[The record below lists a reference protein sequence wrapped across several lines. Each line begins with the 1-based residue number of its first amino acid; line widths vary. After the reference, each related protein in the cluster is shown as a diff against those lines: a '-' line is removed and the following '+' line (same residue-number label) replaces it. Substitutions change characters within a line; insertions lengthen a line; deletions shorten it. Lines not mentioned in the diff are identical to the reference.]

1 MMKHPQIRAAVLAAL
16 KRNIPDQ
23 STWFDGRPCFLEEED
38 LPAVAVYLTDA
49 RASDDSVDEDT
60 WTALL
65 HIEVFLKAK
74 ETDSALDA
82 WMEEKVYPA
91 LDDIPELI
99 PLIEL
104 MNANGYDYQRD
115 DEAMMW
121 GSADL
126 SYSISYVM

>member
-1 MMKHPQIRAAVLAAL
+1 MKHPQIRAAVLAAL
-16 KRNIPDQ
+16 KRNIIEQ
-23 STWFDGRPCFLEEED
+23 VTWFDGRPGFLDEED

-49 RASDDSVDEDT
+49 RASDVNIDEDM
-60 WTALL
+60 WSALL

-74 ETDSALDA
+74 EPDSALDA

-91 LDDIPELI
+91 LGDIPELL

-104 MNANGYDYQRD
+104 MNASGYDYQRD

>member
-1 MMKHPQIRAAVLAAL
+1 MKHPQIRAAVLAAL
-16 KRNIPDQ
+16 KRNIIEQ
-23 STWFDGRPCFLEEED
+23 VTWFDGRPGFLDEED

-49 RASDDSVDEDT
+49 RASDDNIDEDM
-60 WTALL
+60 WSALL

-74 ETDSALDA
+74 EPDSALDA

-91 LDDIPELI
+91 LRDIPELL

-104 MNANGYDYQRD
+104 MNASGYDYQRD

>member
-1 MMKHPQIRAAVLAAL
+1 MKHPQIRAAVLASL
-16 KRNIPDQ
+16 KRNIIEQ
-23 STWFDGRPCFLEEED
+23 VTWFDGRPGFLDEED

-49 RASDDSVDEDT
+49 RASDDNIDEDM
-60 WTALL
+60 WSALL

-74 ETDSALDA
+74 EPDSALDA

-91 LDDIPELI
+91 LGDIPELL

-104 MNANGYDYQRD
+104 MNASGYDYQRD

>member
-1 MMKHPQIRAAVLAAL
+1 MKHPQIRAAVLAAL
-16 KRNIPDQ
+16 KRNITEQ
-23 STWFDGRPCFLEEED
+23 VTWFDGRPGFLDEED

-49 RASDDSVDEDT
+49 RASDDNIEEDM
-60 WTALL
+60 WSALL
-65 HIEVFLKAK
+65 HIEVFLTAK
-74 ETDSALDA
+74 EPDSALDA

-91 LDDIPELI
+91 LGDIPELL
-99 PLIEL
+99 PLLEL
-104 MNANGYDYQRD
+104 MNASGYDYQRD

>member
-1 MMKHPQIRAAVLAAL
+1 MKHPQIRAAVLAAL
-16 KRNIPDQ
+16 KRNIIEQ
-23 STWFDGRPCFLEEED
+23 VTWFDGRPGFLDEED

-49 RASDDSVDEDT
+49 RASDDNIDEDM
-60 WTALL
+60 WSALL

-74 ETDSALDA
+74 EPDSALDA

-91 LDDIPELI
+91 LGDIHELL

-104 MNANGYDYQRD
+104 MNASGYDYQRD

>member
-1 MMKHPQIRAAVLAAL
+1 MKHPQIRAAVLAAL
-16 KRNIPDQ
+16 KRNIIEQ
-23 STWFDGRPCFLEEED
+23 VTWFDGRPGFLDEED

-49 RASDDSVDEDT
+49 RASDDNIDEDT
-60 WTALL
+60 WSALL

-74 ETDSALDA
+74 EPDSALDA

-91 LDDIPELI
+91 LGDIPELL

-104 MNANGYDYQRD
+104 MNASGYDYQLD
-115 DEAMMW
+115 EEAMMW

-126 SYSISYVM
+126 IYSISYVM

>member
-1 MMKHPQIRAAVLAAL
+1 MKHPQIRAAVLAAL
-16 KRNIPDQ
+16 KRNIIEQ
-23 STWFDGRPCFLEEED
+23 VTWFDGRPGFLDEED

-49 RASDDSVDEDT
+49 RASDDNIDEDM
-60 WTALL
+60 WSALL

-74 ETDSALDA
+74 EPDSALDA

-91 LDDIPELI
+91 LGDIPELL

-104 MNANGYDYQRD
+104 MNASGYDYQRD

-121 GSADL
+121 GSVDL

>member
-1 MMKHPQIRAAVLAAL
+1 MKHPQIRAAVLEVL
-16 KRNIPDQ
+16 KRHISEPL
-23 STWFDGRPCFLEEED
+23 TWFDGRPGFIDEQD
-38 LPAVAVYLTDA
+38 LPALAVYLTDA
-49 RASDDSVDEDT
+49 RASDESIDEDM
-60 WTALL
+60 WSALL

-74 ETDSALDA
+74 EPDSALDA

-91 LDDIPELI
+91 LADIPGLLG
-99 PLIEL
+99 LIET
-104 MNANGYDYQRD
+104 MNASGFDYQRD

>member
-1 MMKHPQIRAAVLAAL
+1 MKHPQIRAAVLAAL
-16 KRNIPDQ
+16 KRNITEQ
-23 STWFDGRPCFLEEED
+23 VTWFDGRPGFLDEED

-49 RASDDSVDEDT
+49 RASDDNIDEDM
-60 WTALL
+60 WSAEL

-74 ETDSALDA
+74 EPDSALDA

-91 LDDIPELI
+91 LGDIPELL

-104 MNANGYDYQRD
+104 MNASGYDYQRD

>member
-1 MMKHPQIRAAVLAAL
+1 MKHPQIRAAVLAAL
-16 KRNIPDQ
+16 KRNIIEQ
-23 STWFDGRPCFLEEED
+23 VTWFDGRPGFLDEED

-49 RASDDSVDEDT
+49 RASDDNIDEDM
-60 WTALL
+60 WSALL

-74 ETDSALDA
+74 EPDSALDA

-91 LDDIPELI
+91 LGDIPELL

-104 MNANGYDYQRD
+104 MNASGYDYQRD

-121 GSADL
+121 GSA
-126 SYSISYVM
+126 STAT

>member
-1 MMKHPQIRAAVLAAL
+1 MKHPQIRAAVLAAL
-16 KRNIPDQ
+16 KRNIIEQ
-23 STWFDGRPCFLEEED
+23 VTWFDGRPGFLDEEV

-49 RASDDSVDEDT
+49 RASDDNIDEDM
-60 WTALL
+60 WSALL

-74 ETDSALDA
+74 EPDSALDA

-91 LDDIPELI
+91 LGDIPELL

-104 MNANGYDYQRD
+104 MNASGYDYQRD

>member
-1 MMKHPQIRAAVLAAL
+1 MKHPQIRAAVLAAL
-16 KRNIPDQ
+16 KRNIIEQ
-23 STWFDGRPCFLEEED
+23 VTWFDGRPGFLDEED
-38 LPAVAVYLTDA
+38 LPAVAVYLTDT
-49 RASDDSVDEDT
+49 RASDDNIDEDM
-60 WTALL
+60 WSALL

-74 ETDSALDA
+74 EPDSALDA

-91 LDDIPELI
+91 LGDIPELL

-104 MNANGYDYQRD
+104 MNASGYDYQRD

>member
-1 MMKHPQIRAAVLAAL
+1 MKHPQIRAAVLEVL
-16 KRNIPDQ
+16 KRHINEPL
-23 STWFDGRPCFLEEED
+23 TWFDGRPGFIDEQD
-38 LPAVAVYLTDA
+38 LPALAVYLTDA
-49 RASDDSVDEDT
+49 RASDECIDEDM
-60 WTALL
+60 WSALL

-74 ETDSALDA
+74 EPDSALDA

-91 LDDIPELI
+91 LADIPGLLG
-99 PLIEL
+99 LIET
-104 MNANGYDYQRD
+104 MNASGYDYQRD

>member
-1 MMKHPQIRAAVLAAL
+1 MKHPQIRAAVLAAL
-16 KRNIPDQ
+16 KRNIIDQ
-23 STWFDGRPCFLEEED
+23 VTWFDGRPGFLDEEV

-49 RASDDSVDEDT
+49 RASDDNIDEDM
-60 WTALL
+60 WSALL

-74 ETDSALDA
+74 EPDSALDA

-91 LDDIPELI
+91 LGDIPELL

-104 MNANGYDYQRD
+104 MNASGYDYQRD

>member
-1 MMKHPQIRAAVLAAL
+1 M
-16 KRNIPDQ
+16 
-23 STWFDGRPCFLEEED
+23 
-38 LPAVAVYLTDA
+38 
-49 RASDDSVDEDT
+49 

-91 LDDIPELI
+91 MADIPELL

-115 DEAMMW
+115 EEVMMW

>member
-1 MMKHPQIRAAVLAAL
+1 MKHPQIRAAVLAAL
-16 KRNIPDQ
+16 KRNIIEQ
-23 STWFDGRPCFLEEED
+23 VTWFDGRPGFLDEEV

-49 RASDDSVDEDT
+49 RASDDNVDEDM
-60 WTALL
+60 WSALL

-74 ETDSALDA
+74 EPDSALDA

-91 LDDIPELI
+91 LGDIPELL

-104 MNANGYDYQRD
+104 MNASGYDYQRD

>member
-1 MMKHPQIRAAVLAAL
+1 MKHPQIRAAVLAAL
-16 KRNIPDQ
+16 KRNITEQ
-23 STWFDGRPCFLEEED
+23 VTWFGGRPGFLDEED

-49 RASDDSVDEDT
+49 RASDDNIDEDM
-60 WTALL
+60 WSALL

-74 ETDSALDA
+74 EPDSALDA

-91 LDDIPELI
+91 LGDIPELL

-104 MNANGYDYQRD
+104 MNASGYDYQRD

>member
-1 MMKHPQIRAAVLAAL
+1 MKHPQIRAAVLAAL
-16 KRNIPDQ
+16 KRNITEQ
-23 STWFDGRPCFLEEED
+23 VTWFDGRPGFLDEED

-49 RASDDSVDEDT
+49 RALDDNIDEDM
-60 WTALL
+60 WSALL

-74 ETDSALDA
+74 EPDSALDA

-91 LDDIPELI
+91 LGDIPELL
-99 PLIEL
+99 PLVEL
-104 MNANGYDYQRD
+104 MNASGYDYQRD

-121 GSADL
+121 GSADI

>member
-1 MMKHPQIRAAVLAAL
+1 MKHPQIRAAVLAAL
-16 KRNIPDQ
+16 KRNIIEQ
-23 STWFDGRPCFLEEED
+23 VTWFDGRPGFLDEED

-49 RASDDSVDEDT
+49 RASDDNIDEDM
-60 WTALL
+60 WSALL

-74 ETDSALDA
+74 EPDSALDA

-91 LDDIPELI
+91 LADIPELL

-115 DEAMMW
+115 EEVMMW

>member
-1 MMKHPQIRAAVLAAL
+1 MKHPQIRAAVLAAL
-16 KRNIPDQ
+16 KRNITEQ
-23 STWFDGRPCFLEEED
+23 VTWFDGRPGFLDEED

-49 RASDDSVDEDT
+49 RASDDNIDEDM
-60 WTALL
+60 WSALL

-74 ETDSALDA
+74 EPDSALDA

-91 LDDIPELI
+91 LGDIPELL

-104 MNANGYDYQRD
+104 MNASGYDYQRD

-126 SYSISYVM
+126 SYLISYVM

>member
-1 MMKHPQIRAAVLAAL
+1 MKHPQIRAAVLAAL
-16 KRNIPDQ
+16 KRNITEQ
-23 STWFDGRPCFLEEED
+23 VTWFDGRPGFLEEED

-49 RASDDSVDEDT
+49 RASDDNIGEDM
-60 WTALL
+60 WSALL

-74 ETDSALDA
+74 EPDSALDA

-91 LDDIPELI
+91 LGDIPELL

-104 MNANGYDYQRD
+104 MNASGYDYQRD
-115 DEAMMW
+115 DEAVMW

>member
-1 MMKHPQIRAAVLAAL
+1 MKHPQIRAAVLAAL
-16 KRNIPDQ
+16 KRNIIEQ
-23 STWFDGRPCFLEEED
+23 VTWFDGRPGFLDEED

-49 RASDDSVDEDT
+49 RASDDNIDEDT
-60 WTALL
+60 WSALL

-74 ETDSALDA
+74 EPDSALDA

-91 LDDIPELI
+91 LGDIPELL

-104 MNANGYDYQRD
+104 MNASGYDYQRD

>member
-1 MMKHPQIRAAVLAAL
+1 MKHPQIRAAVLAAL
-16 KRNIPDQ
+16 KRHIIEQ
-23 STWFDGRPCFLEEED
+23 VTWFDGRPGFLDEED

-49 RASDDSVDEDT
+49 RASDDNIDEDM
-60 WTALL
+60 WSALL

-74 ETDSALDA
+74 EPDSALDA

-91 LDDIPELI
+91 LGDIPELL

-104 MNANGYDYQRD
+104 MNASGYDYQRD

>member
-1 MMKHPQIRAAVLAAL
+1 MKHPQIRAAVLAAL
-16 KRNIPDQ
+16 KRNIIEQ
-23 STWFDGRPCFLEEED
+23 VTWFDGRPGFLDEED

-49 RASDDSVDEDT
+49 RASDDNIDEDM
-60 WTALL
+60 WSALL

-74 ETDSALDA
+74 EPDSALDA

-91 LDDIPELI
+91 LGDIPELL
-99 PLIEL
+99 PLVEL
-104 MNANGYDYQRD
+104 MNASGYDYQRD

-121 GSADL
+121 GSADI

>member
-1 MMKHPQIRAAVLAAL
+1 MKHPQIRAAVLAAL
-16 KRNIPDQ
+16 KRNIIEQ
-23 STWFDGRPCFLEEED
+23 VTWFDGRPGFLDEED

-49 RASDDSVDEDT
+49 RASDDNIDEDM
-60 WTALL
+60 WSALL

-74 ETDSALDA
+74 EPDSALDA
-82 WMEEKVYPA
+82 WMEDKVYPA
-91 LDDIPELI
+91 LGDIPELL

-104 MNANGYDYQRD
+104 MNASGYDYQRD